1 MIKDNYILEDLRH
14 ITLFPK
20 RYDNVRGLNWSSV
33 GLNYSRH
40 LAKVESTPWH
50 WYVIEY
56 TDGHKETT
64 YLRVLAG
71 GLFSGKRAAI
81 YRGLV
86 FPRRIDIVTFSHIKY
101 IWLAF

>member
-1 MIKDNYILEDLRH
+1 MGKNDYILEDLRH
-14 ITLFPK
+14 ITLFPR
-20 RYDNVRGLNWSSV
+20 RYKASGPKWSSV
-33 GLNYSRH
+33 GLNYSRN

-81 YRGLV
+81 YRGLI
-86 FPRRIDIVTFSHIKY
+86 FPRRIDIVTFSHVKD